1 MAQQTI
7 DRIKGFQ
14 EHPFCMFVGFAVKQ
28 TTRGFNN
35 VHTDIDI
42 DFGMSMSIGIGM
54 VMGYL
59 TFHRSLRTNI
69 ELRLECL
76 WFYLIRVL

>member
-35 VHTDIDI
+35 VHTDI
-42 DFGMSMSIGIGM
+42 
-54 VMGYL
+54 
-59 TFHRSLRTNI
+59 
-69 ELRLECL
+69 
-76 WFYLIRVL
+76 

>member
-1 MAQQTI
+1 
-7 DRIKGFQ
+7 
-14 EHPFCMFVGFAVKQ
+14 MFVGFAVKQ

-42 DFGMSMSIGIGM
+42 DFGMSMGIGMVMVM